1 MSCAA
6 VGEFMAHLIISD
18 EHIHADQIVMLREFI
33 ELYGLENDQEKIF
46 NVLEGK
52 GGERLPQLY
61 KELQQLSEKEQ
72 EILIENSA
80 AIVGF
85 NRHFAKQEKQV
96 IYTLCKAA
104 NIDPS
109 ELIAAVNNIIESS
122 TKAFND
128 RLASPEIP
136 DKYST
141 VSLKVRRFFSRGA
154 KREYLTTK
162 IKESELSGPEYGNA
176 IKKTG
181 EIAEKDCQLV
191 EAELSKIFS
200 ALESTRNEFQSVI
213 KENSID
219 RNKASEDE
227 VNFHTFLVDL
237 NDRLDKQAKES
248 NEELKDLVDK
258 KRRAKNAFTI
268 ALMGRTKAGKS
279 TLHYV
284 MTGEGKEF
292 IGVGAERTTRFNRVY
307 EWENL
312 KLIDT
317 PGIGAAEAG
326 GRSDEEI
333 ALSVVD
339 TADVI
344 CYVVTSD
351 SVQEVEFKFL
361 SQIRNSNKPVFVL
374 LNYKENIESPPPQY
388 KKFVKSPLHWFSRDD
403 EKNIQGTV
411 NRIKRGIE
419 SYYDGN
425 SVTIVPVHLMAA
437 KMAMDD
443 RCKADKTAFRS
454 GSRVDNFFNEIR
466 ENVIELGQ
474 LRKSQTLLDNT
485 ACRLCRML
493 SVVREK
499 QESSVKVAKDIE
511 NKQQK
516 LLKLIDKQV
525 KKNKSAFIRELK
537 LTMESEHGSA
547 KDFAS
552 ENYKGK
558 KKDIERNWKKEAERI
573 DQQLKEKLEVKLK
586 DSAAV
591 VQEAVNEAMEDIA
604 IGFDAIRE
612 ADFDEQSTFNTSRLM
627 SALGAL
633 MSTGGG
639 AALII
644 IGSMSTPAGWV
655 AAGFVVVGIFAGFCS
670 GLVKSKE
677 RKRKE
682 AIDAILKQANKNLD
696 DLEQSYTEQVDKL
709 FEEFHEKASRQL
721 SRVLSRVSEQYRN
734 SANLLTPYCNSLNNA
749 INELNQQ
756 FAVRIIEFARDEQL
770 PEERIGELKVT
781 RDLGKKT
788 EIETSLRI
796 SEQGIQRAEK
806 ALREKLTVKT
816 LAKGVQ

>member
-1 MSCAA
+1 MSCVAI
-6 VGEFMAHLIISD
+6 GEFMAHLIISD
-18 EHIHADQIVMLREFI
+18 EHIHADQVVMLREFI
-33 ELYGLENDQEKIF
+33 ELYGLENEQDKIF
-46 NVLEGK
+46 KVLEGK
-52 GGERLPQLY
+52 GEERLPKLY
-61 KELQQLSEKEQ
+61 KELQQLTEKEQ

-96 IYTLCKAA
+96 ISTLCKAA
-104 NIDPS
+104 GIEPS
-109 ELIAAVNNIIESS
+109 KLIAAVNHIIESS
-122 TKAFND
+122 TKALNN
-128 RLASPEIP
+128 RLASPEAV

-154 KREYLTTK
+154 KRDYLTTK
-162 IKESELSGPEYGNA
+162 IKENELSGPEYGNA

-200 ALESTRNEFQSVI
+200 ALGNTRNEFQSVI
-213 KENSID
+213 KKNSID
-219 RNKASEDE
+219 KSKAREDE
-227 VNFHTFLVDL
+227 VNFHDFLVDL
-237 NDRLDKQAKES
+237 NDRLEKQAKET

-284 MTGEGKEF
+284 MTGEGREF
-292 IGVGAERTTRFNRVY
+292 IGVGSERTTRFNRVY

-361 SQIRNSNKPVFVL
+361 SQIRNSNKPVFIL

-388 KKFVKSPLHWFSRDD
+388 KKFVRSPLHWFSRDD

-411 NRIKRGIE
+411 NRIKRGVE

-425 SVTIVPVHLMAA
+425 SVTIIPVHLMAA

-443 RCKADKTAFRS
+443 RYESDNTAFRS

-485 ACRLCRML
+485 ACRLYRML
-493 SVVREK
+493 SVVRGK
-499 QESSVKVAKDIE
+499 QESSVEVAKDIE
-511 NKQQK
+511 KKQQK
-516 LLKLIDKQV
+516 LLKVINKQV

-537 LTMESEHGSA
+537 LTMESERGSA
-547 KDFAS
+547 QDFAS

-604 IGFDAIRE
+604 IGFDAVRA
-612 ADFDEQSTFNTSRLM
+612 ADFDEQNTFNTSRLM

-639 AALII
+639 VALFYV
-644 IGSMSTPAGWV
+644 SLSTPAGW
-655 AAGFVVVGIFAGFCS
+655 AAVSIMALGALVGLCS
-670 GLVKSKE
+670 GLVKSKAQ
-677 RKRKE
+677 KRKE
-682 AIDAILKQANKNLD
+682 ATDAILKQANKNID
-696 DLEQSYTEQVDKL
+696 KLEQSYTDQVEKL
-709 FEEFHEKASRQL
+709 FEEFHEKASKQL
-721 SRVLSRVSEQYRN
+721 SLVLSRVSEQYRN
-734 SANLLTPYCNSLNNA
+734 SASLLTPYGNSLNKA

-756 FAVRIIEFARDEQL
+756 FAVRIMEFARDEPL
-770 PEERIGELKVT
+770 SEECAGELKVT
-781 RDLGKKT
+781 RDLGKKIDIQT
-788 EIETSLRI
+788 HLSV
-796 SEQGIQRAEK
+796 SEQGIKRAEK

-816 LAKGVQ
+816 LIKGVQ